1 MSLQTRIL
9 GLIAGLLFAAS
20 GASWLAYQQLS
31 QHLVQRLGQQVAEV
45 QVRYDSARLVQ
56 SLEREISLARQMA
69 NAPAMI
75 RWAQQPGNPLLKA
88 KALGQL
94 EDFRAN
100 VTDKSYFVALRENR
114 QYYYNEENSGA
125 DAPIQY
131 ALNPDN
137 PDHGWFD
144 KLIREGREL
153 SLDVNHDI
161 ELGITR
167 LWVDVLMKDEN
178 DRVLGVMGTGLKLD
192 TLLEDIGDVSERGLT
207 TLFVNYNGTIELYR
221 QRNYLDVARLMGSEP
236 EATVDVLFEAPED
249 KQQIL
254 GMLQMLKQRTDA
266 DGEVESGLVTVDG
279 RTQLASAAYL
289 PAIGWFEVTLLD
301 LETLLPRS
309 YLWPLIAVFLSSFLL
324 SLVVLQLVIR
334 SRILKPIVTLEGAV
348 KKVREGSFE
357 LPRLDKPDNEIGR
370 LADHFEKM
378 THALEQ
384 SNREL
389 ERKVAARTDELTR
402 LARID
407 PLTGLKNRRGLDEV
421 MEEEIERAKR
431 QGTGF
436 GILWLDIDH
445 FKTINDQHGHQIGD
459 EILCRVSLWLK
470 VGVRP
475 YDHPGRW
482 GGDEF
487 VVVLSPCDG
496 QTLEQIA
503 ARIRLL
509 VEQESRKTGL
519 AVTVSVGGYLCQPD
533 DNCDRILR
541 QADRALYQ
549 AKEKGRNTVCISG
562 ADDEDTV
569 VVE

>member
-1 MSLQTRIL
+1 MSLQTRLL

-31 QHLVQRLGQQVAEV
+31 EHLVQRWGQQVAEV

-56 SLEREISLARQMA
+56 SLEREISLAQKMA
-69 NAPAMI
+69 NAPVMI
-75 RWAQQPGNPLLKA
+75 QWAHQPDDPALKA

-94 EDFRAN
+94 KEFRSS
-100 VTDKSYFVALRENR
+100 VSDKSYFVALLANR
-114 QYYYNEENSGA
+114 HYYYNAGNDTDTPFKYLLDPDDA
-125 DAPIQY
+125 D
-131 ALNPDN
+131 DS
-137 PDHGWFD
+137 WFFTLVNEARD
-144 KLIREGREL
+144 L
-153 SLDVNHDI
+153 SLDVNHDT
-161 ELGITR
+161 ELGVTK
-167 LWVDVLMKDEN
+167 LWIDVLMKDEN
-178 DRVLGVMGTGLKLD
+178 DQILGVMGTGVELA
-192 TLLEDIGDVSERGLT
+192 TLLEDIGDVGQQGLT

-221 QRNYLDVARLMGSEP
+221 ERNYLNVAGLIGNTP
-236 EATVDVLFEAPED
+236 NATIDGLFNDPED

-254 GMLQMLKQRTDA
+254 GMLQMLKQKPGTE
-266 DGEVESGLVTVDG
+266 GEVESGLVTIDG
-279 RTQLASAAYL
+279 RTQLASAAFL
-289 PAIGWFEVTLLD
+289 PSIGWFEVTLLD

-309 YLWPLIAVFLSSFLL
+309 YLWPLIGIFLASLLL
-324 SLVVLQLVIR
+324 SLLVLHIVIR

-378 THALEQ
+378 TRSLEQ

-389 ERKVAARTDELTR
+389 ERKVAARTDELSR

-436 GILWLDIDH
+436 GVLWLDIDH
-445 FKTINDQHGHQIGD
+445 FKTINDQHGHQVGD

-487 VVVLSPCDG
+487 VVVLSPCDE

-533 DNCDRILR
+533 DNCDAILR
-541 QADRALYQ
+541 RADRALYQ

-562 ADDEDTV
+562 MDGENEAIVD
-569 VVE
+569 